1 MPPHLAPL
9 AFFFVARFFSFLAR
23 RYVCGDWHD
32 LSAHLAALEALLT
45 ACLDK
50 DLLPPTNPV
59 FALAYAPSSSTPA
72 PYLRL
77 YMRLDRACIE
87 P

>member
-59 FALAYAPSSSTPA
+59 FALAYAPSSTPA
-72 PYLRL
+72 RYMHM
-77 YMRLDRACIE
+77 YMRLHRAFIE
-87 P
+87 S